1 MTVHVPGASVITRKP
16 RWKQLLLP
24 EIPATRLSCFTS
36 GSFRPKVGLG
46 ILFLLLTGCI
56 LLVIVPFLT
65 PTVTSFIASTRAA
78 KSMDF
83 NKEAVASV
91 SKSNAKFGID
101 LFNVLAKP
109 DDNLIMSSYSVSSV
123 LSMILHGAAGNT
135 ALQLRQGLALT
146 DDKDFAVFKDGFKD
160 VLNLLKGNENFTL
173 NAANR

>member
-65 PTVTSFIASTRAA
+65 PTVTSFIAARAA
-78 KSMDF
+78 KSMEF
-83 NKEAVASV
+83 NKEAVASIA
-91 SKSNAKFGID
+91 KSNAKFGMD
-101 LFNVLAKP
+101 LFSIVAKP
-109 DDNLIMSSYSVSSV
+109 EENLIMSSYSVSSV
-123 LSMILHGAAGNT
+123 LSMILHGAGGNT
-135 ALQLRQGLALT
+135 ALELRQGLALT
-146 DDKDFAVFKDGFKD
+146 EDKDYAVYKEGFKD
-160 VLNLLKGNENFTL
+160 VLNLLKSNENFTL